1 MEVINLDLEKNDHKT
16 LNMSAD
22 SAPGKGNL
30 NVVRND
36 SDIGLDLLMN
46 KSKMS
51 GDGTTSPKPVEEFK
65 PSDPVKETKSI
76 TLDISSKNDSNLTSS
91 DDFKL
96 ESLDSGLN
104 LNDIGINSSSTSN
117 DINISSIDLGSNG
130 VDKSNDLDLNL
141 DSLLAEDN
149 SKTDNIFSD
158 NSKEA
163 APIQQPPTKS
173 FEEIQK
179 EKAEY
184 IRLLDRLESK
194 GIHAH
199 KKFTMDSDYKE
210 VKSEFERLTRQREC
224 DQSVKFQRKML
235 VAAVTAIE
243 FLNTRFDPLDVKLDG
258 WSESVHE
265 NINDYDD
272 IFEEL
277 HEKYKG
283 SSKMAPELRLLLT
296 LGGSAF
302 MFHLTNTM
310 FKSSLPGMND
320 IMQQNPDLMK
330 QFASAAASSMKQD
343 EPGFSN
349 LMGSM
354 FSGGGGGGPSAP
366 SMPKRNM
373 NANAGRR
380 EMRGP
385 PNINDILNNVS
396 NNTNIDID
404 MNSNYSESDIENV
417 RNLDI
422 KKGNKR
428 TINLDI

>member
-22 SAPGKGNL
+22 STPGSGNL
-30 NVVRND
+30 NVVRNNE

-51 GDGTTSPKPVEEFK
+51 GDGTTSPKPIEEFR

-76 TLDISSKNDSNLTSS
+76 TLDLGSTDNFDSNSNN
-91 DDFKL
+91 DFKL
-96 ESLDSGLN
+96 DSLDSGLN
-104 LNDIGINSSSTSN
+104 LNDIGTSSSNSN
-117 DINISSIDLGSNG
+117 DINISSIDLGSSG

-149 SKTDNIFSD
+149 SKTNNIFSD
-158 NSKEA
+158 NSREPT
-163 APIQQPPTKS
+163 PIPTPTKS

-184 IRLLDRLESK
+184 IRLLDRLEAK

-235 VAAVTAIE
+235 VAFVTAIE

-354 FSGGGGGGPSAP
+354 FGGGGGGGGPPP
-366 SMPKRNM
+366 SMPQRNM
-373 NANAGRR
+373 NPNAGRK

-396 NNTNIDID
+396 NNKNIDID
-404 MNSNYSESDIENV
+404 MNSNYSESDMENV

-428 TINLDI
+428 SINLDI

>member
-16 LNMSAD
+16 LNVSSD
-22 SAPGKGNL
+22 SMPSSGNL
-30 NVVRND
+30 NIVRND

-46 KSKMS
+46 KNKIS
-51 GDGTTSPKPVEEFK
+51 GDGTTSPKPIEEFR
-65 PSDPVKETKSI
+65 PSDPVQETKSI
-76 TLDISSKNDSNLTSS
+76 TLDLGDSNNNSN
-91 DDFKL
+91 DFNFS
-96 ESLDSGLN
+96 SLDSGIN
-104 LNDIGINSSSTSN
+104 LNDIGQNSNSN
-117 DINISSIDLGSNG
+117 DISSIDLGTSG

-141 DSLLAEDN
+141 DSLLSDDN
-149 SKTDNIFSD
+149 SKSDNIFSV
-158 NSKEA
+158 NETSYRE
-163 APIQQPPTKS
+163 PTPPPSKS

-184 IRLLDRLESK
+184 IRLLERLEAK

-243 FLNTRFDPLDVKLDG
+243 FLNTRFDPLDVKLEG

-265 NINDYDD
+265 NVNDYDD

-277 HEKYKG
+277 HEKYEG
-283 SSKMAPELRLLLT
+283 SSKMAPELRLMLT

-343 EPGFSN
+343 EPGLSN

-354 FSGGGGGGPSAP
+354 FGGGGGGPPP
-366 SMPKRNM
+366 SMPPRNM
-373 NANAGRR
+373 NPSAGRK

-396 NNTNIDID
+396 SNRNIDID
-404 MNSNYSESDIENV
+404 MNSNYSESDMENV

-422 KKGNKR
+422 KSKGSKR
-428 TINLDI
+428 SINLDI

>member
-1 MEVINLDLEKNDHKT
+1 MEEINLDLEKNDHRS
-16 LNMSAD
+16 LNVSSD
-22 SAPGKGNL
+22 TTPGSGNL
-30 NVVRND
+30 NVVRNND
-36 SDIGLDLLMN
+36 ADIGLDLLMN
-46 KSKMS
+46 KNKIT
-51 GDGTTSPKPVEEFK
+51 GDGITSPKPVEEFS

-76 TLDISSKNDSNLTSS
+76 TLDLGNSNSNS
-91 DDFKL
+91 DFNVD
-96 ESLDSGLN
+96 SLDTGLN
-104 LNDIGINSSSTSN
+104 LNDIGNSNTSN
-117 DINISSIDLGSNG
+117 NISSIDLGASG

-141 DSLLAEDN
+141 DSLLSDN
-149 SKTDNIFSD
+149 DTNNNKTDDIFSLNNTREPTPTPSKT
-158 NSKEA
+158 
-163 APIQQPPTKS
+163 

-184 IRLLDRLESK
+184 IRLLERLEAK

-210 VKSEFERLTRQREC
+210 VKSEFERLSRQREC

-243 FLNTRFDPLDVKLDG
+243 FLNTRFDPLDVKLEG

-283 SSKMAPELRLLLT
+283 TSKMAPELRLLLT

-330 QFASAAASSMKQD
+330 QFANAAASSMKQD

-354 FSGGGGGGPSAP
+354 FGGGGGGGGGGGPPP
-366 SMPKRNM
+366 SMPRNM
-373 NANAGRR
+373 NPSAGRK

-396 NNTNIDID
+396 SNKNIDID
-404 MNSNYSESDIENV
+404 MNSNYSESDMENV
-417 RNLDI
+417 RNMDI
-422 KKGNKR
+422 KTKGSKR
-428 TINLDI
+428 SINLDI